1 MVVAA
6 GARADGAQL
15 EEAIA
20 AAKRAFPAWSSLAHA
35 KRQDYLIRLADA
47 MEARENDFC
56 TLLTRE
62 QGKPLD
68 QARFE
73 VGGAI
78 AALRYFAELDLP
90 IETIRETEDGKILE
104 QRTPLG
110 VVGAITPWNFPVIRS
125 EEHTSELQSLM
136 RISYAVFCLKKKKTN
151 NK

>member
-1 MVVAA
+1 
-6 GARADGAQL
+6 
-15 EEAIA
+15 
-20 AAKRAFPAWSSLAHA
+20 
-35 KRQDYLIRLADA
+35 

-110 VVGAITPWNFPVIRS
+110 VVGAITPWNFPVILLVMKLAPGLS
-125 EEHTSELQSLM
+125 IGNTMLDKPDPTPHPTTDSLGGPPADPTNP
-136 RISYAVFCLKKKKTN
+136 AVPTTPLAPTDTCGRTT
-151 NK
+151 

>member
-47 MEARENDFC
+47 MEARENDFY

-78 AALRYFAELDLP
+78 EIGRASCSGKSVSVRVDLGGRR
-90 IETIRETEDGKILE
+90 IIKKRHHL
-104 QRTPLG
+104 
-110 VVGAITPWNFPVIRS
+110 S
-125 EEHTSELQSLM
+125 EHL
-136 RISYAVFCLKKKKTN
+136 
-151 NK
+151 

>member
-90 IETIRETEDGKILE
+90 IETIRETEEIGRASGRE
-104 QRTPLG
+104 RVCQY
-110 VVGAITPWNFPVIRS
+110 V
-125 EEHTSELQSLM
+125 
-136 RISYAVFCLKKKKTN
+136 
-151 NK
+151 

>member
-1 MVVAA
+1 MTHVFPTRCSSVLYVMAYKLFRDGRLVDGASTLDVVEPATGKVFA
-6 GARADGAQL
+6 TCARADEGQL

-68 QARFE
+68 QA
-73 VGGAI
+73 
-78 AALRYFAELDLP
+78 P
-90 IETIRETEDGKILE
+90 IGRAH
-104 QRTPLG
+104 
-110 VVGAITPWNFPVIRS
+110 V
-125 EEHTSELQSLM
+125 
-136 RISYAVFCLKKKKTN
+136 
-151 NK
+151 